1 MTGFR
6 LSLIFFV
13 LLLITFACRHE
24 SDIPAPDESPD
35 LLLEAKPGFVSGS
48 QIISRN
54 TPFEISVKASAN
66 SHSLQNITRCTV
78 RRNHGTQFVTVS
90 DSSFS
95 AQNFSFVYTYNTLNA
110 ADTERWEI
118 SVTDQAGKSKTV
130 AFNLVTLLY
139 PPSLQVIYP
148 NLPIGTGQPFQI
160 AITGSSNSTTNYSLK
175 NLRFFRSTLSGT
187 VPFFDSVLTGK
198 NLVMFYTLTSHSAPV
213 TETFTVKLEDSRGE
227 ISTVTFKIYVA
238 SYMLDE
244 HEGIIFNSLG
254 TGNYGWDLLLNM
266 ARTTSDSENETD
278 MLNFTD
284 TDEYGAPYYF
294 NNGWMTGNATRFKRA
309 NWYEYESATQ
319 ESAVDA
325 FTGGT
330 ISDFPSNQATS
341 VATGD
346 IYISNIRNQN
356 VYAVIKVTE
365 VNRTTGDD
373 LDYIRFIYKKQ

>member
-6 LSLIFFV
+6 LFLFFSIFILIFY
-13 LLLITFACRHE
+13 ACRHE
-24 SDIPAPDESPD
+24 SDTPVPDESPS

-48 QIISRN
+48 QIISKN

-66 SHSLQNITRCTV
+66 SFSQQNLNRCTIK
-78 RRNHGTQFVTVS
+78 RSYGSQLVTVS
-90 DSSFS
+90 DSIFS
-95 AQNFSFVYTYNTLNA
+95 TQDFSFVYSFNTLNA
-110 ADTERWEI
+110 ADTERWEV
-118 SVTDQAGKSKTV
+118 SVTDEAGKNRTI
-130 AFNLVTLLY
+130 AFHLITLLY

-148 NLPIGTGQPFQI
+148 NLPMGTSQPFQI
-160 AITGSSNSTTNYSLK
+160 AITGSSNSTTNYNLK
-175 NLRFFRSTLSGT
+175 NIRLFRSTLSGT

-198 NLVMFYTLTSHSAPV
+198 NLVMFYTLISHTAPV

-227 ISTVTFKIYVA
+227 IRTVTFKIYVA

-244 HEGIIFNSLG
+244 HEGIIYNSLG
-254 TGNYGWDLLLNM
+254 TGNIGWDLLLNI
-266 ARTTSDSENETD
+266 ARTSSDSENETD

-284 TDEYGAPYYF
+284 TDEFGAPYYF

-309 NWYEYESATQ
+309 NWYDYETATQ

-341 VATGD
+341 VSAGD

-356 VYAVIKVTE
+356 VYCVIKVTE
-365 VNRTTGDD
+365 VNRTTGDNM
-373 LDYIRFIYKKQ
+373 DYIRFTYKK